1 MARATPASCVLCCN
15 CGPTTRPHSGTRW
28 PSPDE
33 VAQVLRRALGR
44 LPQVPDWITLSGPVD
59 PALHPRFGV
68 VIDRALTARD
78 ALASSARL
86 AVLSTG
92 LSVGAP
98 SVQEALQ
105 RVTAG
110 TLLAW
115 SQRVLLGAPDRV
127 QIYSAGGVPRERLEE
142 MARAL
147 RDALPDVIVE
157 VF

>member
-1 MARATPASCVLCCN
+1 MARATPASSILCCN

-33 VAQVLRRALGR
+33 VAQSLRRALAR
-44 LPQVPDWITLSGPVD
+44 VPQVPDWIALSGPAD

-68 VIDRALTARD
+68 VIDRALAARD
-78 ALASSARL
+78 ALAPSAGL
-86 AVLSTG
+86 AVFSG

-98 SVQEALQ
+98 SVQEALRRVATGTLEAWCQ
-105 RVTAG
+105 RV
-110 TLLAW
+110 
-115 SQRVLLGAPDRV
+115 VLGAPDRV
-127 QIYSAGGVPRERLEE
+127 QIYSVGGVPRERLEE
-142 MARAL
+142 ITSAL

>member
-1 MARATPASCVLCCN
+1 MARATPASSILCCN

-33 VAQVLRRALGR
+33 VAQSLRRALAR
-44 LPQVPDWITLSGPVD
+44 LPQVPDWIALSGPAD

-68 VIDRALTARD
+68 VIDRALAARD
-78 ALASSARL
+78 ALAPSAAF

-92 LSVGAP
+92 VSAGAP
-98 SVQEALQ
+98 SAQEALQ
-105 RVTAG
+105 RVAAATFE
-110 TLLAW
+110 AW
-115 SQRVLLGAPDRV
+115 CRRVVQGAPDRV
-127 QIYSAGGVPRERLEE
+127 QIYSVGGVPRERLEE

-157 VF
+157 VL

>member
-1 MARATPASCVLCCN
+1 
-15 CGPTTRPHSGTRW
+15 
-28 PSPDE
+28 
-33 VAQVLRRALGR
+33 
-44 LPQVPDWITLSGPVD
+44 
-59 PALHPRFGV
+59 V
-68 VIDRALTARD
+68 VIDRALAARD
-78 ALASSARL
+78 ALAPFAGL

-105 RVTAG
+105 RVAAG
-110 TLLAW
+110 TLEAW
-115 SQRVLLGAPDRV
+115 CQRVVLGAPDGV
-127 QIYSAGGVPRERLEE
+127 QIHSVGGVPRERLEE